1 MVVSHRA
8 IAAAHAAHALL
19 VEEARIAGFALHTQ
33 DSFASSGG
41 GGPQW
46 SSDQIVER
54 QVVLELAVA
63 LHLTENDARR
73 LVDTCEGLAGPF
85 TSTREALALGRVSY
99 RHTETIV
106 TRSHPLPR
114 EALGRYE
121 KAVLPWARKVT
132 AQRLDKIAR
141 AVVEEAQPRTDTQR
155 HTDAVTGRRL
165 YLEPGSDGMAYLTLY
180 TAAVE
185 AVAIHNRATDMARSA
200 KHAGDP
206 RTLTQL
212 RVDILTDLMLNSDT
226 HTPRVTPHI
235 RARVNI
241 TVPALTLLGRN
252 HQGDPDPD
260 QTSGPANLE
269 GYGPIDRHTALTIT
283 RDAHSFTRILT
294 DPATGVVLSYGRQR
308 YKPPTDL
315 DELIRLTHTECT
327 FPTPCHPST
336 TADLDHTIPWADGGE
351 TAYNNI
357 SPLCTTHHKVKHH
370 TQWTIRQT
378 PGENGHAPTIT
389 WTSPAGH
396 QYNIERTPLAKPV
409 VQFTEQQEEGD
420 NSDEPPF

>member
-1 MVVSHRA
+1 MTRALLTDDEVDPDLSGSTFAGPDHVRAEPAGSTNASTASNGAPSPRSSSSSRRDRFAAAVAAVVVSHRA

-155 HTDAVTGRRL
+155 HTDAV
-165 YLEPGSDGMAYLTLY
+165 
-180 TAAVE
+180 
-185 AVAIHNRATDMARSA
+185 
-200 KHAGDP
+200 
-206 RTLTQL
+206 
-212 RVDILTDLMLNSDT
+212 
-226 HTPRVTPHI
+226 
-235 RARVNI
+235 
-241 TVPALTLLGRN
+241 
-252 HQGDPDPD
+252 
-260 QTSGPANLE
+260 
-269 GYGPIDRHTALTIT
+269 
-283 RDAHSFTRILT
+283 
-294 DPATGVVLSYGRQR
+294 
-308 YKPPTDL
+308 
-315 DELIRLTHTECT
+315 
-327 FPTPCHPST
+327 
-336 TADLDHTIPWADGGE
+336 
-351 TAYNNI
+351 
-357 SPLCTTHHKVKHH
+357 
-370 TQWTIRQT
+370 
-378 PGENGHAPTIT
+378 
-389 WTSPAGH
+389 
-396 QYNIERTPLAKPV
+396 
-409 VQFTEQQEEGD
+409 
-420 NSDEPPF
+420 